1 MNQRSH
7 KARDKPRHETSRG
20 DRLQKVMAA
29 AGIGSRRDCEQLI
42 QAGRV
47 EVDGDVVTEL
57 GTRVILGQQEVRVDG
72 QPLASPKP
80 KYYLV
85 NKPPGIVSTNRDQD
99 GRLRVI
105 DLVPPEG
112 HLFTVGRLDR
122 SSEGLMLVT
131 NDGELA
137 NRLAHP
143 RYGISKTYRVTVA
156 GHPTPEALKQLRQGV
171 WLADGP
177 VRVAALSVKK
187 RQRKNTIL
195 EMVLTEGRN
204 REIRRMA
211 AKIGHKVLEL
221 KRVAL
226 GPLTLGDIPPGAYR
240 ELTRGELNALRAA
253 GKGKG
258 VPGRAGRSSK
268 MKACAAGPSQQ
279 QAERQTGRNTDER
292 GKVDQVKS
300 PQRSKTSQRSK
311 STQRLKSTQR
321 SKSTHGSKG
330 RRTKSKRPRAVKR

>member
-1 MNQRSH
+1 MNRRSH
-7 KARDKPRHETSRG
+7 NTRQETPRG

-29 AGIGSRRDCEQLI
+29 AGIGSRRYCEDLI
-42 QAGRV
+42 LQGRV
-47 EVDGDVVTEL
+47 EVDGNAVTEL
-57 GTRVILGQQEVRVDG
+57 GTRVVVGQQEVRVDG
-72 QPLASPKP
+72 QPLANPKQ

-85 NKPPGIVSTNRDQD
+85 NKPPGVVSTHRDQD

-156 GHPTPEALKQLRQGV
+156 GHPTPEALKQLRDGV
-171 WLADGP
+171 WLADGR
-177 VRVAALSVKK
+177 VRVAGLSVKK

-204 REIRRMA
+204 REIRRIA

-226 GPLTLGDIPPGAYR
+226 GPLTLGEVPPGAYR
-240 ELTRGELNALRAA
+240 ELTRSELRALRLL
-253 GKGKG
+253 GKGSPGKAQRTQERTVGGKG
-258 VPGRAGRSSK
+258 RSPKKAGR
-268 MKACAAGPSQQ
+268 
-279 QAERQTGRNTDER
+279 R
-292 GKVDQVKS
+292 GKSHEQAKS
-300 PQRSKTSQRSK
+300 FQRSK
-311 STQRLKSTQR
+311 SARR
-321 SKSTHGSKG
+321 SKSSRPSKPG
-330 RRTKSKRPRAVKR
+330 RRLRSTRSRVSQG

>member
-1 MNQRSH
+1 MNRRSQNV
-7 KARDKPRHETSRG
+7 RQETPRG
-20 DRLQKVMAA
+20 DRLQKAMAA

-42 QAGRV
+42 LQGRV

-57 GTRVILGQQEVRVDG
+57 GTRVVVGQQDVRVDG
-72 QPLASPKP
+72 QPLANPKL

-85 NKPPGIVSTNRDQD
+85 NKPPGVVSTHRDQD

-143 RYGISKTYRVTVA
+143 RYGVAKTYRVTVA
-156 GHPTPEALKQLRQGV
+156 GYPTPDALKQLRRGV
-171 WLADGP
+171 WLADGR
-177 VRVAALSVKK
+177 VRVAGLHVKK
-187 RQRKNTIL
+187 RHRNNTIL

-226 GPLTLGDIPPGAYR
+226 GPLTLGDVPPGAFR
-240 ELTRGELNALRAA
+240 ELTKGELRALRGL
-253 GKGKG
+253 GKGS
-258 VPGRAGRSSK
+258 PGNTGRPQERTAGGSRRSQEEVGQQK
-268 MKACAAGPSQQ
+268 KAGPQKKD
-279 QAERQTGRNTDER
+279 GRR
-292 GKVDQVKS
+292 GKSNEQAKS
-300 PQRSKTSQRSK
+300 VQRSK
-311 STQRLKSTQR
+311 SSRH
-321 SKSTHGSKG
+321 SKSG
-330 RRTKSKRPRAVKR
+330 RRSTSKRSRVGQG